1 MTITDL
7 AIRPVFM
14 AAAILLGI
22 GGGGAS
28 ADEIKSNDAALSRSA
43 FESFID
49 CICRRS

>member
-22 GGGGAS
+22 GGGVAS
-28 ADEIKSNDAALSRSA
+28 ADEIKSSGAVCARSKGLGA
-43 FESFID
+43 NLPGLP
-49 CICRRS
+49 